1 MKKFIFL
8 ILFFVPVFIFGQTIT
23 LDYIGM
29 HGSGG
34 TSDFDAGPNEGI
46 TVRVKYDAIPVSGF
60 MGVNGV
66 RYVNSSFNH
75 KIGVFWYSSAVPVA
89 VNRIGGTTVT
99 VSGDLDFTTGS
110 DQVNDFIFT
119 LPTAASG
126 ALSFQ
131 IVFLIYGDDIV
142 MSEVTS
148 SMHTSYIT
156 DVWSPPSDNPPSGW
170 QKYMTY
176 TADTT
181 TETPTMT
188 LPADNQH
195 DNNPTDIEFYLPEAG
210 YDGSVKLKFTR
221 TGENHICTIVS
232 ETQGT
237 HSFSINP
244 TSLSSASEIA
254 SVTGG
259 NSLTANVAY
268 TVTIEYQDV
277 LQNAVASDSN
287 TGYIYDTIT
296 ETPTLDEPANLAVI
310 DQSFSIV
317 YDQPEMATDNTV
329 KITFTGDSN
338 DPTPHVLTVI
348 SEASG
353 TDIHIA
359 FDGSDLDGD
368 LSEVTLSSGNNYLV
382 SGAEY
387 DIKIEYQDFLGNAVS
402 YDINNDI
409 TYSTDAII
417 YASGGDYG
425 AASFNPDSDN
435 NPFFRFQLYWNN
447 TGTQPSVTSIR
458 FDILGTYSASDVKT
472 NGMKLWR
479 SNDNSFSAGSDT
491 QIGSSI
497 DIADPLIFSSL
508 SETIPTTPG
517 YYYFVTVDVS
527 STASGSDAI
536 GAEIDQASHI
546 TTVATVSGTFPITG
560 GEHPLPV
567 TMSSFTAQFTN
578 GNPTLYWT
586 TQSETN
592 NEGWNIY
599 RGTSQ
604 NMGQTILVNT
614 SGLILGQGTT
624 SEPTDYIYTDQN
636 GVVENTTYY
645 YWLES
650 VDNGGETEMFG
661 PISLTIPLGG
671 GNSGTPAA
679 PDDYGLQQNYPNP
692 FNPSTEIR
700 FALEESS
707 NVILTIYNTK
717 GQKIQTL
724 YKGNV
729 PADIVKSVL
738 WDGRDDS
745 GKQVASGI
753 YLYELRT
760 KKETFIRKM
769 ILTK

>member
-1 MKKFIFL
+1 MKKYLLVLFI
-8 ILFFVPVFIFGQTIT
+8 ILFSSSLVFAAVPTMDDIGGSNTSGGGASSQGVLSGQNIYLRANTSDVAGGHNLTNVSHDGSTLGSIYIYYWSQIPNGSYTGYLNYVLLSISNFTNSSNNYCTFDIT
-23 LDYIGM
+23 LPSESSIP
-29 HGSGG
+29 SGTTHISFYLG
-34 TSDFDAGPNEGI
+34 LVQTNTPPPPFVDDFGDLEASVI
-46 TVRVKYDAIPVSGF
+46 DI
-60 MGVNGV
+60 
-66 RYVNSSFNH
+66 
-75 KIGVFWYSSAVPVA
+75 SSA
-89 VNRIGGTTVT
+89 
-99 VSGDLDFTTGS
+99 
-110 DQVNDFIFT
+110 
-119 LPTAASG
+119 PTN
-126 ALSFQ
+126 
-131 IVFLIYGDDIV
+131 YY
-142 MSEVTS
+142 T
-148 SMHTSYIT
+148 
-156 DVWSPPSDNPPSGW
+156 
-170 QKYMTY
+170 YMTY

-181 TETPTMT
+181 TGTPTMT

-195 DNNPTDIEFYLPEAG
+195 DDNPTGIEFSLPEAG
-210 YDGSVKLKFTR
+210 YDGSVKLSFTR
-221 TGENHICTIVS
+221 TGEDHECTVVS

-237 HSFSINP
+237 HSFNINP
-244 TSLSSASEIA
+244 ASLSSASEIS
-254 SVTGG
+254 SVSGG

-268 TVTIEYQDV
+268 TVTIEYQDA
-277 LQNAVASDSN
+277 LQNPLASDSN
-287 TGYIYDTIT
+287 TGYVYDTIT
-296 ETPTLDEPANLAVI
+296 ETPTLDAPADLAVI
-310 DQSFSIV
+310 DQSFSV
-317 YDQPEMATDNTV
+317 QYDQPEVATNNTV

-368 LSEVTLSSGNNYLV
+368 LSKVTLSSGNNYLV

-402 YDINNDI
+402 SDINNDI

-417 YASGGDYG
+417 YIAGGDYG
-425 AASFNPDSDN
+425 EATFNANSDN

-724 YKGNV
+724 YKGNA

>member
-1 MKKFIFL
+1 MKKYLLVLFI
-8 ILFFVPVFIFGQTIT
+8 ILFSSSLVFAAVPTMDDIGGSNTSGGGASSQGVLSGQNIYLRANTSDVAGGHNLTNVSHDGSTLGSIYIYYWSQIPNGSYTGYLNYVLLSISNFTNSSNNYCTFDIT
-23 LDYIGM
+23 LPSESSIP
-29 HGSGG
+29 SGTTHISFYLG
-34 TSDFDAGPNEGI
+34 LVQTNTPPPPFVDDFGDLEASVI
-46 TVRVKYDAIPVSGF
+46 DI
-60 MGVNGV
+60 
-66 RYVNSSFNH
+66 
-75 KIGVFWYSSAVPVA
+75 SSA
-89 VNRIGGTTVT
+89 
-99 VSGDLDFTTGS
+99 
-110 DQVNDFIFT
+110 
-119 LPTAASG
+119 PTN
-126 ALSFQ
+126 
-131 IVFLIYGDDIV
+131 YY
-142 MSEVTS
+142 T
-148 SMHTSYIT
+148 
-156 DVWSPPSDNPPSGW
+156 
-170 QKYMTY
+170 YMTY

-181 TETPTMT
+181 TGTPTMT

-195 DNNPTDIEFYLPEAG
+195 DDNPTGIEFSLPEAG
-210 YDGSVKLKFTR
+210 YDGSVKLSFTR
-221 TGENHICTIVS
+221 TGEDHECTVVS

-237 HSFSINP
+237 HSFNINP
-244 TSLSSASEIA
+244 ASLSSASEIS
-254 SVTGG
+254 SVSGG

-268 TVTIEYQDV
+268 TVTIEYQDA
-277 LQNAVASDSN
+277 LQNPLASDSN
-287 TGYIYDTIT
+287 TGYVYDTIT
-296 ETPTLDEPANLAVI
+296 ETPTLDAPADLAVI
-310 DQSFSIV
+310 DQSFSV
-317 YDQPEMATDNTV
+317 QYDQPEVATNNTV

-368 LSEVTLSSGNNYLV
+368 LSKVTLSSGNNYLV

-402 YDINNDI
+402 SDINNDI

-417 YASGGDYG
+417 YVAGGDYG
-425 AASFNPDSDN
+425 EATFNANSDN

-707 NVILTIYNTK
+707 NVILTIYKTK

-724 YKGNV
+724 YKGNA

>member
-1 MKKFIFL
+1 MKKYLLVLFI
-8 ILFFVPVFIFGQTIT
+8 ILFSSSLVFAAVPTMDDIGGSNTSGGGASSQGVLSGQNIYLRANTSDVAGGHNLTNVSHDGSTLGSIYIYYWSQIPNGSYTGYLNYVLLSISNFTNSSNNYCTFDIT
-23 LDYIGM
+23 LPSESSIP
-29 HGSGG
+29 SGTTHISFYLG
-34 TSDFDAGPNEGI
+34 LVQTNTPPPPFVDDFGDLEASVI
-46 TVRVKYDAIPVSGF
+46 DI
-60 MGVNGV
+60 
-66 RYVNSSFNH
+66 
-75 KIGVFWYSSAVPVA
+75 SSA
-89 VNRIGGTTVT
+89 
-99 VSGDLDFTTGS
+99 
-110 DQVNDFIFT
+110 
-119 LPTAASG
+119 PTN
-126 ALSFQ
+126 
-131 IVFLIYGDDIV
+131 YY
-142 MSEVTS
+142 T
-148 SMHTSYIT
+148 
-156 DVWSPPSDNPPSGW
+156 
-170 QKYMTY
+170 YMTY

-181 TETPTMT
+181 TGTPTMT

-195 DNNPTDIEFYLPEAG
+195 DDNPTGIEFSLPEAG
-210 YDGSVKLKFTR
+210 YDGSVKLSFTR
-221 TGENHICTIVS
+221 TGEDHECTVVS

-237 HSFSINP
+237 HSFNINP
-244 TSLSSASEIA
+244 ASLSSASEIS
-254 SVTGG
+254 SVSGG

-268 TVTIEYQDV
+268 TVTIEYQDA
-277 LQNAVASDSN
+277 LQNPLASDSN
-287 TGYIYDTIT
+287 TGYVYDTIT
-296 ETPTLDEPANLAVI
+296 ETPTLDAPADLAVI
-310 DQSFSIV
+310 DQSFSV
-317 YDQPEMATDNTV
+317 QYDQPEVATNNTV

-368 LSEVTLSSGNNYLV
+368 LSKVTLSSGNNYLV

-402 YDINNDI
+402 SDINNDI

-417 YASGGDYG
+417 YVAGGDYG
-425 AASFNPDSDN
+425 EATFNANSDN

-724 YKGNV
+724 YKGNA